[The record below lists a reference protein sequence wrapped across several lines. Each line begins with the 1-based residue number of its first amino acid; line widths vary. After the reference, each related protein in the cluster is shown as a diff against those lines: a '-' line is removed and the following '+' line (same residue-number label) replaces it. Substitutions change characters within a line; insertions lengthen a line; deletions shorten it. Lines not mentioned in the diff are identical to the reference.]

1 MACHSPSWEM
11 DFFWSG
17 MGRELLV
24 PGAMQLR
31 CRLGRGDGGEGIAR
45 MESMLMLLALAVL
58 AVPVLLV
65 VVLVA
70 IGNLKRRVGELED
83 ALARARTRPMDA
95 PARPGAVP
103 LPAAW
108 TDAAGTRAAGVAASA
123 PPAGEVRRATAEP
136 DPFDRFAT
144 TVRRWFTEG
153 NVPVKVGVLV
163 LLAGVAA
170 LLRYASNQGW
180 LTLPIGLRL
189 AAIAAGAL
197 VALAFAWRKRHS
209 HRSFALAVQGGAI
222 GVLLLVVYAAFKLY
236 GFLPA
241 GAAFAISV
249 ALVAALGALAVMQG
263 SRTMAVLGILAGFM
277 APIWLSTGSGNHVVL
292 FSYYALLNAAIFAIA
307 WLRPWRELNLL
318 GFAFTW
324 GIGVAWGV
332 LAYDPSK
339 FASTQPFLL
348 LFFAFYLLLPILYA
362 RRRPPG
368 RRDVVDGCLL
378 FGTPLVAFS
387 LQAALLEG
395 ERTQLA
401 LCAVALAAIYA
412 ALAWWQRRGPHA
424 VLAEAYVLL
433 AGGFATLAVPLALS
447 AQATAAVFA
456 VEGAALV
463 WLGLRT
469 GRGLPRWIGTCLQLA
484 AALSFSIGVAGY
496 LQDAPVLAN
505 ARFTGA
511 LLLALA
517 GFASAWW
524 YRGAGRTLAALAFY
538 IWGMAWWLGNA
549 VHEVEAHVEA
559 GLRAD
564 VLLVAVV
571 VTALLAAEVHRW
583 RPAPALVLTVL
594 GAFVLAA
601 PLAFMQMDAHGQP
614 FAGWGAAAWLV
625 FAACG
630 ARSLA
635 SLRTHGGHPSA
646 WVQFAWW
653 LLWALVGSLSAWE
666 FARDTAL
673 GGGWRLALPA
683 LPWLALLALAQVR
696 WRWLRWPLGAG
707 FDAMRPAFMAT
718 CLALLG
724 VGWLRA
730 LRDAG
735 DSAPLPWLP
744 LINPL
749 DLVQLAA
756 LGLFACWLWS
766 SQAPAFAQRRVALLS
781 SAGFLLVTCITLRAV
796 HHWGGVEWGEG
807 LWSTSLAQTA
817 LTVVWSV
824 LGVAGW
830 IGGSRR
836 AQRALWLAGA
846 VLMAVVLAKLVL
858 VDRQHLGDLLGI
870 GSFIA
875 YGLLCTLV
883 GWFAPAP
890 PRAPAGSD
898 ETASASDA
906 AVGAAES

>member
-1 MACHSPSWEM
+1 
-11 DFFWSG
+11 
-17 MGRELLV
+17 
-24 PGAMQLR
+24 
-31 CRLGRGDGGEGIAR
+31 

-65 VVLVA
+65 VALA
-70 IGNLKRRVGELED
+70 GLGNLKRRVGDLEA
-83 ALARARTRPMDA
+83 ALARVEARPA
-95 PARPGAVP
+95 PAAPLATPPPGTPRPSRMPARGAQP
-103 LPAAW
+103 
-108 TDAAGTRAAGVAASA
+108 SA
-123 PPAGEVRRATAEP
+123 PPPRPSP
-136 DPFDRFAT
+136 DPRPSAPIAAHARPAAPAADPVGRVAST
-144 TVRRWFTEG
+144 IRRWFTEG

-170 LLRYASNQGW
+170 LLRYASQQGW
-180 LTLPIGLRL
+180 LALPIGLRL
-189 AAIAAGAL
+189 AGIAAAAL
-197 VALAFAWRKRHS
+197 AALAFAWRKRHS
-209 HRSFALAVQGGAI
+209 HRSFARAVQGGAI

-236 GFLPA
+236 GMLPPV
-241 GAAFAISV
+241 AAFVASV
-249 ALVAALGALAVMQG
+249 VLVAALGVLAVLQD
-263 SRTMAVLGILAGFM
+263 SRTLAVLGILAGFM

-307 WLRPWRELNLL
+307 WLRPWRALNLL

-339 FASTQPFLL
+339 YTSTQPFLL

-362 RRRPPG
+362 RRSAPG

-395 ERTQLA
+395 ARMQLA
-401 LCAVALAAIYA
+401 LCAAALAAIYA
-412 ALAWWQRRGPHA
+412 GLAWWARRGPHA

-447 AQATAAVFA
+447 ARATAAVFA

-469 GRGLPRWIGTCLQLA
+469 GRRLPHWIGTCLQLA
-484 AALSFSIGVAGY
+484 AALAFSIGMVGY
-496 LQDAPVLAN
+496 AQDVPLFAN
-505 ARFTGA
+505 AAFAGA

-524 YRGAGRTLAALAFY
+524 CRGAGRSPAALAFY
-538 IWGMAWWLGNA
+538 VWGLAWWLGN
-549 VHEVEAHVEA
+549 VVQEVGAHVAA

-564 VLLVAVV
+564 VLLVAVAI
-571 VTALLAAEVHRW
+571 TALVAAEAHRR
-583 RPAPALVLTVL
+583 RPATALVLTVL

-601 PLAFMQMDAHGQP
+601 PLAVAQMDAHGQP

-635 SLRTHGGHPSA
+635 CLRADGDRTAA
-646 WVQFAWW
+646 WPQFAWW
-653 LLWALVGSLSAWE
+653 PLWALVGSLSASE
-666 FARDTAL
+666 LARNMVL

-683 LPWLALLALAQVR
+683 LPWLALLALAQFR
-696 WRWLRWPLGAG
+696 WRWVRWPLGAG
-707 FDAMRPAFMAT
+707 FDTLRPAFMGT
-718 CLALLG
+718 LLALLG

-744 LINPL
+744 LVNPL
-749 DLVQLAA
+749 DLAQLAA

-766 SQAPAFAQRRVALLS
+766 GQAPAFARWRVALLS

-796 HHWGGVEWGEG
+796 HHWGGVPWDEG

-836 AQRALWLAGA
+836 GQRALWLAGA

-890 PRAPAGSD
+890 PRAPAAG
-898 ETASASDA
+898 ET
-906 AVGAAES
+906 GAAGSGAAAGPAEA